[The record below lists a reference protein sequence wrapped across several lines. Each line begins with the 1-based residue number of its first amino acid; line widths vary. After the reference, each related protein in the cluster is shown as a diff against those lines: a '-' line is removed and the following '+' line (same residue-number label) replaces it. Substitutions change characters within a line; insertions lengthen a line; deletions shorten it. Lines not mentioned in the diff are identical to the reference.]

1 MSYLSCFVLLPVS
14 FTTWVKC
21 LLMKVPRLF
30 NWQETALWGTLLHEW
45 EDELSTTDL
54 FLKIGREKRWNRLGF
69 VWVLGWTAVL
79 LLSSTCNAV
88 LECIIQSCP
97 SSEVKGRGL
106 AIDDSQGEF
115 SVKRGGRWT
124 RVGESACEPERE
136 RAVVSV
142 LRSSYLPAAEP
153 LNLRYFLLRSSPFWI
168 ILILSIL
175 HLPIDVL
182 FFYSVL
188 CWFWLCSPRPSPQKN
203 EISGI
208 NSWAPIGR
216 LRFPCATSLSISSP
230 SSDPLNSSFLS
241 CWTPCGAGYRR
252 PPLSSLCTN
261 VWASAHL
268 TGRHSECACVS

>member
-54 FLKIGREKRWNRLGF
+54 FLKIGREKRWNRLGL
-69 VWVLGWTAVL
+69 VWVLRWTAVL

-115 SVKRGGRWT
+115 SVKRGAGERGWE
-124 RVGESACEPERE
+124 RVHVNQRESEQWC
-136 RAVVSV
+136 
-142 LRSSYLPAAEP
+142 
-153 LNLRYFLLRSSPFWI
+153 
-168 ILILSIL
+168 
-175 HLPIDVL
+175 
-182 FFYSVL
+182 
-188 CWFWLCSPRPSPQKN
+188 
-203 EISGI
+203 
-208 NSWAPIGR
+208 
-216 LRFPCATSLSISSP
+216 
-230 SSDPLNSSFLS
+230 LS
-241 CWTPCGAGYRR
+241 CAPAICLRQ
-252 PPLSSLCTN
+252 SLLIS
-261 VWASAHL
+261 VIFFSAHL
-268 TGRHSECACVS
+268 HFESFLFSPSFIFQFMFFFFNLSFADFGSVAPDPPPKKMKSLALTPEHRLADFASLVPLLSRFLVPPLIL